1 MTFHDAVLSKSRNSW
16 KPVTIQQSIKVM
28 HVKNFIA
35 IQIENTTTNIKS
47 LVPIEDFANA
57 VMDVINN
64 VVMDVPIRSALY
76 DQGDDRVTIV
86 RNISNNK
93 DFNELKGAKSKSKR
107 AYLKRNLKYQIV
119 IKNATDEIVYNL
131 NRQSFVRL
139 VRYTISE
146 FIGVRGFE

>member
-93 DFNELKGAKSKSKR
+93 DFYELKGAKSKSKR